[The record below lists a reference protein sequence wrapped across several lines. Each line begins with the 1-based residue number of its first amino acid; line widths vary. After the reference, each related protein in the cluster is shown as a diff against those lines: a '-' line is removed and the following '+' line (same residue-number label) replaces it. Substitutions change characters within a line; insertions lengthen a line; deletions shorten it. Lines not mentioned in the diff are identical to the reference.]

1 MMALPLGAF
10 TEEAADGPATLEHC
24 RDRLL
29 AGDMVVTDTRRDH
42 RPVTKVSQ
50 RLARSVDEII
60 EKRNGDKDKKNE
72 TQRFDRL
79 RQEVLERVID
89 GRWNISETSEDI
101 LDDCYFAVHPDA
113 EVAD

>member
-1 MMALPLGAF
+1 L
-10 TEEAADGPATLEHC
+10 
-24 RDRLL
+24 
-29 AGDMVVTDTRRDH
+29 VVTDARKDH
-42 RPVTKVSQ
+42 RNLPQVSQ

-60 EKRNGDKDKKNE
+60 ERRNGGKEKKNE

-113 EVAD
+113 EATE